1 MLHLYAFT
9 CQLLSLLYGVCLSY
23 AVDVFSCCIRATA
36 VVFGVQI
43 RPFPKGFL
51 RDRISYI

>member
-36 VVFGVQI
+36 VVFGYTE
-43 RPFPKGFL
+43 
-51 RDRISYI
+51 YIVKKAF